1 MKFFPARIFP
11 LLLVSF
17 LTKSVTAQSPSTKSS
32 TGSVKVTPD
41 VVKAK
46 PLLDPESV
54 PLKNPLQSQIAKEDK
69 PLGEDAVRLQIFL
82 DQANFGPGV
91 IDGKP
96 GLFTENAV
104 KAWNE
109 VHGHSLDNW
118 TAVMAAA
125 KRSVPE
131 PVVTATVPDI
141 LGKWVNPRLT
151 NDRILQSK
159 EKRLGYRSA
168 AELMAERYH
177 TDIEFLLEINNAKK
191 INGLKVGSEILVP
204 NVKPFEI
211 EAIAGIQHK
220 RDELKAQRH
229 VVVDTKRN
237 QLRIFEAA
245 PAALVIEENPDENA
259 VAPAKPAANR
269 SLIASFPITPGKPQ
283 FIHYGMWEVRTQV
296 EFPTWSYDKLLLH
309 TGKRNPDKSQ
319 IYQLP
324 PGPNC
329 PVGVIWCGLSK
340 SGIGLHGTSDPET
353 IGRAQ
358 SAGCIRLSNWDAI
371 RLPTLISPGS
381 SVEIR

>member
-1 MKFFPARIFP
+1 MKFFLARILP
-11 LLLVSF
+11 LLLASF
-17 LTKSVTAQSPSTKSS
+17 LTKSVTAQSPSTQSS
-32 TGSVKVTPD
+32 PGA
-41 VVKAK
+41 VKAKPEAVQVK

-54 PLKNPLQSQIAKEDK
+54 PLAKPLESNVAMQDK
-69 PLGEDAVRLQIFL
+69 PQGEDAVQLQIFL

-109 VHGHSLDNW
+109 VNGHPLDDW

-125 KRSVPE
+125 KKSVAE
-131 PVVTATVPDI
+131 PIVTATVPDI

-151 NDRILQSK
+151 NNRILQSK
-159 EKRLGYRSA
+159 EKRLAYRSA

-211 EAIAGIQHK
+211 EAIAGVQHK
-220 RDELKAQRH
+220 RDETKAQRH

-245 PAALVIEENPDENA
+245 PAALVIEENPGENSA
-259 VAPAKPAANR
+259 APAKPVANR
-269 SLIASFPITPGKPQ
+269 SLIASFPITPGKPR

-296 EFPTWSYDKLLLH
+296 EFPNWSYDKLLLH

-371 RLPTLISPGS
+371 RLPTLVSPGS

>member
-1 MKFFPARIFP
+1 MKFFLARILS
-11 LLLVSF
+11 LLLASF
-17 LTKSVTAQSPSTKSS
+17 LTNSVSAQIPSTKRSP
-32 TGSVKVTPD
+32 GA
-41 VVKAK
+41 VKAK
-46 PLLDPESV
+46 PEAMLVQPLLDPESV
-54 PLKNPLQSQIAKEDK
+54 PMVK
-69 PLGEDAVRLQIFL
+69 PLENNVAMLNKAQGADAVRLQIFL
-82 DQANFGPGV
+82 DQSNFGPGV

-104 KAWNE
+104 KVWNE
-109 VHGHSLDNW
+109 VNGYPLDDW

-125 KRSVPE
+125 KKSVTE
-131 PVVTATVPDI
+131 AIVAATVPDI
-141 LGKWVNPRLT
+141 VGKWVNPRLT

-159 EKRLGYRSA
+159 EKRLGYRSV

-177 TDIEFLLEINNAKK
+177 TDMEYLLEINTAKK
-191 INGLKVGSEILVP
+191 VIGLKVGSEILVP

-211 EAIAGIQHK
+211 EAIAGVQHK
-220 RDELKAQRH
+220 RDEIKAQRH
-229 VVVDTKRN
+229 VVVDTKHN

-245 PAALVIEENPDENA
+245 PLALVIKENPDETA
-259 VAPAKPAANR
+259 VAPSKPAANR
-269 SLIASFPITPGKPQ
+269 SLIASFPITPGKPR
-283 FIHYGMWEVRTQV
+283 FIHYGMWEMRTQV
-296 EFPTWSYDKLLLH
+296 EFPYWSYDKLLLE
-309 TGKRNPDKSQ
+309 TGKRNPDKSH

-324 PGPNC
+324 AGPNC